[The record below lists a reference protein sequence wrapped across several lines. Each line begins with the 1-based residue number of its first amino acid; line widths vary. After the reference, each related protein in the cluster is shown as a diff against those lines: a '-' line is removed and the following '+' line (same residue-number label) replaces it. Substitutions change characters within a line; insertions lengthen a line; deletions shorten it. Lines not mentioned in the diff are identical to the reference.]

1 MAAAALGLGSN
12 LGNRMVNLRT
22 ALKHLEKEFEVLA
35 ASDVFETA
43 PWGVTDQP
51 HFLNACL
58 LVECSLP
65 PESLLALLKDI
76 EKVMG
81 RVETRRWGERVIDLD
96 VLTLGALVY
105 ESPILRIPHARM
117 HQRDFVL
124 IPLAQVIPGWVH
136 PLTGHSVSEMALDLL
151 APSDPLRICHLPVK
165 TRGYAR

>member
-12 LGNRMVNLRT
+12 LGNRLVNLRT
-22 ALKHLEKEFEVLA
+22 ALKHLEKGFEVLA
-35 ASDVFETA
+35 TSDVFETT
-43 PWGVTDQP
+43 PWGVTDQS

-65 PESLLALLKDI
+65 PENLLALLKDI
-76 EKVMG
+76 EKAMG

-105 ESPILRIPHARM
+105 ESPILRVPHAHM

-136 PLTGHSVSEMALDLL
+136 PLTGRSVSEMADLL
-151 APSDPLRICHLPVK
+151 VPSDPLRICRL
-165 TRGYAR
+165 